1 MTKCSGRIV
10 LVVQAFPVISETF
23 IVNKF
28 RALYEAG
35 LDVHVVCA
43 RTEAANWSKFS
54 VLQDSDELR
63 SRVHRS
69 WPLRSVWLATVL
81 LPIVLLR
88 SLVLRPRATARFLK
102 RGYKVFGLEVF
113 RRFYLNSELILLN
126 PAVVHFEF
134 GGIAPGRMYLGELL
148 NCKLVVSFRGYDLN
162 FTGLDQRDFY
172 SEVWQKADVL
182 HLLGEDLW
190 RSAMKR
196 GCSGDKPKFLIP
208 PAVDSNFFQ
217 CERTI
222 PLTVGTSERPLRIL
236 SVGRLEWK
244 KGYEYAL
251 EAVKLLRD
259 RGIECEYRII
269 GEGSYFQQLIFACHQ
284 FGIAEQVSFP
294 GVCSPA
300 EVRDQMVWAD
310 TLVHPAMSEGFC
322 NAVME
327 AQSMN
332 LPVVCSD
339 AGSLPENVLHNSTG
353 FVVPRRNACEIADRL
368 ELLAHDPELRR
379 RMGQAGRT
387 RTIQRFGIEG
397 QIDQFLKLY
406 ELVTGTGKSLTR
418 NSGRAAGGVLRFPT
432 GNRQG
437 SKGGVDLIWLGK
449 PTDVPS
455 WELGETTCVE
465 PTPVAVDEIIKS
477 RLTETSAHAWLFWDS
492 ELGTPDPVVVNQLL
506 SLPADVWH
514 AGLKLGTRGLPGII
528 DFITP
533 TWMLNR
539 DPDENLPATSWRVSL
554 RACLIKTEVLL
565 QMGSIRPEFQSLT
578 GAALELGHRLI
589 SRGVVTRH
597 SGELV
602 PVRSANVTTLPFE
615 DELRFA
621 YYCFGKF
628 WSKWG
633 LGRAVLTRY
642 VSLLK
647 AIRASREIYKATRP
661 SPPLPFKRDT
671 AAPGKINLDASV
683 SVLIPTLSRRQH
695 LRTLL
700 AQLRNQTVRPLEI
713 IVVNQTPVKD
723 RDFHLSSDFA
733 DLPLRIL
740 HLDQA
745 GQCSSR
751 NAGLKAAGGDYIL
764 FIDDDD
770 EIPPDLIE
778 KHVRYLLHSR
788 ADVSSGVAQETGA
801 GNLPEE
807 FSYTRVSN
815 VFPTNNSLVTREALQ
830 KSGLFD
836 LAFDRGQ
843 RADHDLGM
851 RLYLSGALMML
862 NPEISVIH
870 HHAPAGGLRTHK
882 ARVVTY
888 ATSRHRLGV
897 RHLPTVT
904 EIYLAQRYFTA
915 RQVREMLWLRT
926 FGTFSIRG
934 GRVKKLLKL
943 LTGSVCLPFTLCQC
957 ANRYLRAAE
966 LLKMFPQFP
975 QLTSDD
981 RIRNSVGNEEAKQV
995 SVAV

>member
-1 MTKCSGRIV
+1 MTACSGRIV

-28 RALYEAG
+28 RGLYESG
-35 LDVHVVCA
+35 VDVHVVCA
-43 RTEAANWSKFS
+43 RTEDANWSKFP
-54 VLQDSDELR
+54 VLQNSDELT
-63 SRVHRS
+63 SRVHLS

-81 LPIVLLR
+81 LPVVLLR

-102 RGYKVFGLEVF
+102 RGYKMFGLEVF
-113 RRFYLNSELILLN
+113 RRFYLNSELILLD
-126 PAVVHFEF
+126 PDVVHFEF

-162 FTGLDQRDFY
+162 FAGLEQPDFY

-182 HLLGEDLW
+182 HLLGEDLC
-190 RSAMKR
+190 RSAIKR

-217 CERTI
+217 CERTF
-222 PLTVGTSERPLRIL
+222 PLTVGTCERPLRIL

-244 KGYEYAL
+244 KGYEYAF

-284 FGIAEQVSFP
+284 FGIAERVSFP
-294 GVCSPA
+294 GACSPA
-300 EVRDQMVWAD
+300 EVRDQMAWAD
-310 TLVHPAMSEGFC
+310 ILVHPAMSEGFC

-327 AQSMN
+327 AQSMK

-353 FVVPRRNACEIADRL
+353 FVVPRRSAREIADRL
-368 ELLAHDPELRR
+368 QLLAHDPELRR

-387 RTIQRFGIEG
+387 RAIQRFGIEW
-397 QIDQFLKLY
+397 QIDQFLQLY
-406 ELVTGTGKSLTR
+406 ELVRDTNKALTR
-418 NSGRAAGGVLRFPT
+418 NNDQTVGEVLRFPT
-432 GNRQG
+432 GNRHG
-437 SKGGVDLIWLGK
+437 SKVGVDLIWLGNAA
-449 PTDVPS
+449 DVPS
-455 WELGETTCVE
+455 WELGETACVE
-465 PTPVAVDEIIKS
+465 LTPVAVDEIIQS
-477 RLTETSAHAWLFWDS
+477 RITQTSARAWLFWDS
-492 ELGTPDPVVVNQLL
+492 ELGAPDPGVVNELL
-506 SLPADVWH
+506 SLPGDVWH
-514 AGLKLGTRGLPGII
+514 AGLKLGTSGLPGII

-539 DPDENLPATSWRVSL
+539 DPDETLRATSWRVSL
-554 RACLIKTEVLL
+554 RACLIKTEVLS
-565 QMGSIRPEFQSLT
+565 QMGSIRPEFKSLT
-578 GAALELGHRLI
+578 GAALEWGHRLI
-589 SRGVVTRH
+589 SRGVIARH

-602 PVRSANVTTLPFE
+602 PVQSTTELRLPFE

-621 YYCFGKF
+621 YYCFGNF
-628 WSKWG
+628 WSKWA
-633 LGRAVLTRY
+633 LGRAVLARY

-647 AIRASREIYKATRP
+647 AVRSSRETYKAPRP
-661 SPPLPFKRDT
+661 SSPLPFKRET
-671 AAPGKINLDASV
+671 AAPLTVNSDASV

-713 IVVNQTPVKD
+713 IVVDQTPLSD
-723 RDFHLSSDFA
+723 RDLHLSSDFA

-751 NAGLKAAGGDYIL
+751 NAGLKEASGDCIL

-778 KHVRYLLHSR
+778 KHVRCLLHSR

-815 VFPTNNSLVTREALQ
+815 VFPTNNSLVNREALQ

-870 HHAPAGGLRTHK
+870 HHAPAGGLRTHR
-882 ARVVTY
+882 ARVITY
-888 ATSRHRLGV
+888 ATSRHKLGV

-904 EIYLAQRYFTA
+904 EIYLALRYFTA

-934 GRVKKLLKL
+934 GRVKKMLKL
-943 LTGSVCLPFTLCQC
+943 VTGLFCLPFTLLQC
-957 ANRYLRAAE
+957 ANRYQRAAK
-966 LLKMFPQFP
+966 LFQTFPQFP